1 MTRKRAAQT
10 QYISGAARKDKT
22 EERTGRKAR
31 PSKVGTVGAEPAQ
44 VSQARIG
51 PECRDD
57 RFDAQLGV
65 QPEADALVSA
75 ARAAWLEMIRA
86 LARGAAQRDHDA
98 AIREARSDT
107 NKMGERE

>member
-1 MTRKRAAQT
+1 MTRKDAARSQ
-10 QYISGAARKDKT
+10 QDPGAART
-22 EERTGRKAR
+22 ETGKGRGRAVR
-31 PSKVGTVGAEPAQ
+31 PSKVGIVGAEPAQ

-51 PECRDD
+51 PEWRDD
-57 RFDAQLGV
+57 RFDAQHGA
-65 QPEADALVSA
+65 QPEAEAAVSA
-75 ARAAWLEMIRA
+75 ARVAWLEMIRA

>member
-10 QYISGAARKDKT
+10 QHISGAART
-22 EERTGRKAR
+22 ETGKGRGRAVC

-57 RFDAQLGV
+57 RFDAQLGA
-65 QPEADALVSA
+65 QPEADAAVSA

-107 NKMGERE
+107 NKIGERE